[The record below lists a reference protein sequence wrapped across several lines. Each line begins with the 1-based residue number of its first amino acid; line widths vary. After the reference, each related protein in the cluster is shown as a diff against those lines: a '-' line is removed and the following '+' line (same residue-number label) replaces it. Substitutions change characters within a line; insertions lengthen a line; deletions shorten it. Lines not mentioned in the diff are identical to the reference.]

1 MHPQKYD
8 SVCYRWVSRENLDYK
23 KWAVYGSDDSNKQ
36 SSAINVIFNCFIMYN
51 LPWCYNYQTKLSTC
65 IHKNTIQFAINECRK
80 KIWITKNEQ
89 YMDPMTAINKVTQL
103 MSYSTVLLCISCHG
117 VIIIRKDLALAPTKI
132 QFSLL
137 LMSLERKFGLQKM
150 SSIWLQWQP

>member
-1 MHPQKYD
+1 
-8 SVCYRWVSRENLDYK
+8 
-23 KWAVYGSDDSNKQ
+23 
-36 SSAINVIFNCFIMYN
+36 
-51 LPWCYNYQTKLSTC
+51 
-65 IHKNTIQFAINECRK
+65 
-80 KIWITKNEQ
+80 
-89 YMDPMTAINKVTQL
+89 MDPMTAINKVTQL

-150 SSIWLQWQP
+150 SSIWLQ